1 MDLAELG
8 IKDIS
13 LSGDSDQEN
22 SSDEEE
28 TLNKVPKTWKTEPVR
43 RVVQAFI

>member
-8 IKDIS
+8 IKDIA

-22 SSDEEE
+22 SSDEDEA
-28 TLNKVPKTWKTEPVR
+28 LNKVPKTWKTGSVG
-43 RVVQAFI
+43 RVI